1 MGYRNCWR
9 SRKFYWTQ
17 VEQILAI
24 LQRFFKDTDID
35 LDKYLLIC
43 EQLGQEPDPDK
54 MPPDRAILP
63 YEVQVA
69 FLLHDILP
77 DRWDG
82 MSGSYFGKDMSALGT
97 LLDVYEVEDKK
108 TVVYFLKHIE
118 AYNSQSINKK
128 LDEQRKS
135 KERSM
140 RAKSNIK

>member
-1 MGYRNCWR
+1 MGYGNCRR